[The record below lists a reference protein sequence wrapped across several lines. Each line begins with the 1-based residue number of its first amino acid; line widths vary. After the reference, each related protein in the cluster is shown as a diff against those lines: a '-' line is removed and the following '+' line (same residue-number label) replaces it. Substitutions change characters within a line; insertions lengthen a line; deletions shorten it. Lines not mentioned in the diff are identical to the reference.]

1 MYTERTVDLR
11 LNCEQAHEI
20 RIALEER
27 IKQLKKLQERCWEL
41 EIACENPLFKR
52 EYKKMG
58 KTYQKWIDDVSAVLE
73 HVKTETGEIKL

>member
-1 MYTERTVDLR
+1 MCNERTVSITLTY
-11 LNCEQAHEI
+11 EQANEI

-58 KTYQKWIDDVSAVLE
+58 KTYDTWIKDVSAVLE
-73 HVKTETGEIKL
+73 HVKTETGEIKP

>member
-1 MYTERTVDLR
+1 MHNERTKSLT
-11 LNCEQAHEI
+11 LNCEQAYEI

-27 IKQLKKLQERCWEL
+27 IKQLRKLQERCWEL

-58 KTYQKWIDDVSAVLE
+58 KTYQEWIDDVSAVLE

>member
-1 MYTERTVDLR
+1 MYNERTVSLT

-20 RIALEER
+20 KVALEER
-27 IKQLKKLQERCWEL
+27 IKQLQRLQERCWEL

-58 KTYQKWIDDVSAVLE
+58 KTYDKWIKDVEAVLE
-73 HVKTETGEIKL
+73 HIECETGEIRP

>member
-1 MYTERTVDLR
+1 MYNERRVSLTLS
-11 LNCEQAHEI
+11 CEQANEI

-27 IKQLKKLQERCWEL
+27 IKQLQRFQERCWEL

-58 KTYQKWIDDVSAVLE
+58 KTYDTWIKDVSAVLE
-73 HVKTETGEIKL
+73 HVKGETNEIRP

>member
-1 MYTERTVDLR
+1 MNNEKTVNLT
-11 LNCEQAHEI
+11 LNCEQAYEI

-27 IKQLKKLQERCWEL
+27 IKQLRKLQERCWEL

-58 KTYQKWIDDVSAVLE
+58 NTYKKWIDDVSAVLE

>member
-1 MYTERTVDLR
+1 MKESVRIN
-11 LNCEQAHEI
+11 LNVYQAYEI

-27 IKQLKKLQERCWEL
+27 IKQLHKLQERCWEL

-58 KTYQKWIDDVSAVLE
+58 KTYGNWINDISAVLE
-73 HVKTETGEIKL
+73 HIKTETGEIKP

>member
-1 MYTERTVDLR
+1 MCHERTASLT

-27 IKQLKKLQERCWEL
+27 IKQLQRLQERCWEL

-58 KTYQKWIDDVSAVLE
+58 NTYKKWIEDVSAVLE
-73 HVKTETGEIKL
+73 HVKTETAEIRP